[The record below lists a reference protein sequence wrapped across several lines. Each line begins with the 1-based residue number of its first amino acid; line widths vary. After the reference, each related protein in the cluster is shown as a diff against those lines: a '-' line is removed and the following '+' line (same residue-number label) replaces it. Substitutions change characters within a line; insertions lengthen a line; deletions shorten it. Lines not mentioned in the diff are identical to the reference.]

1 MYASGSH
8 IPNCTPFYK
17 GYHEVHMYIPVLSY
31 HLPYNNL
38 YTPLLR
44 FHMTVCIFL
53 SMKLDNHFI
62 RLSFQLERQMS
73 RLRLPSNEKE
83 TPVVKH
89 EIKLNGILDVALLST
104 LEDWCNVY
112 CPQYIV

>member
-1 MYASGSH
+1 
-8 IPNCTPFYK
+8 
-17 GYHEVHMYIPVLSY
+17 
-31 HLPYNNL
+31 
-38 YTPLLR
+38 
-44 FHMTVCIFL
+44 
-53 SMKLDNHFI
+53 MKLDNHFI

-104 LEDWCNVY
+104 LED
-112 CPQYIV
+112 

>member
-1 MYASGSH
+1 
-8 IPNCTPFYK
+8 
-17 GYHEVHMYIPVLSY
+17 MYIPVLSY
-31 HLPYNNL
+31 HLPDNNL

-104 LEDWCNVY
+104 LED
-112 CPQYIV
+112 